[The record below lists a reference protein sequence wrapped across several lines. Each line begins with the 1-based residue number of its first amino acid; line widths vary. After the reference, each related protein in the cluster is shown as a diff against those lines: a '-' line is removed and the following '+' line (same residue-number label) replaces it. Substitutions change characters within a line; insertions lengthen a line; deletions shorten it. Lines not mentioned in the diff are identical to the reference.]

1 MKNRIILILFIS
13 IIEGLVI
20 TYITGFFIYPM
31 NGLIGCAR
39 WGFPFYWI
47 TQVIVPGA
55 EKVINWT
62 NFIINTMF
70 WGFIVFIANYLIVYL
85 SFKYKNR
92 KENKKS

>member
-55 EKVINWT
+55 EKVINWS
-62 NFIINTMF
+62 NFIINTLI
-70 WGFIVFIANYLIVYL
+70 WGSLVFIMNNLIIYLLIRN
-85 SFKYKNR
+85 KNR
-92 KENKKS
+92 KNNKKS